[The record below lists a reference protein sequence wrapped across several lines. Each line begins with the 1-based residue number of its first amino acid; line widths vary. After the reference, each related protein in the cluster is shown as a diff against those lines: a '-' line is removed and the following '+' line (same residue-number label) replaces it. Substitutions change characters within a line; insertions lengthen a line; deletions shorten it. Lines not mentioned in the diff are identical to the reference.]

1 MKNNLVF
8 ALVASLAVLGV
19 SLNTLPAAE
28 NGVAVAII
36 YDTSGSMKETVRD
49 SSGKS
54 TPKYIIANRAL
65 TGVANQIQAF
75 ATNAP
80 GGAPRRIDAGL
91 FVFASDSA
99 RAASVSGVSPPLSW
113 GHWRQSFSNP
123 PQPAE

>member
-1 MKNNLVF
+1 M
-8 ALVASLAVLGV
+8 
-19 SLNTLPAAE
+19 
-28 NGVAVAII
+28 
-36 YDTSGSMKETVRD
+36 RD
-49 SSGKS
+49 ASGKS

-99 RAASVSGVSPPLSW
+99 RAAVPFGPFNADALRDFAENFPIRTATRPSAIPWP
-113 GHWRQSFSNP
+113 WRQKP
-123 PQPAE
+123 C